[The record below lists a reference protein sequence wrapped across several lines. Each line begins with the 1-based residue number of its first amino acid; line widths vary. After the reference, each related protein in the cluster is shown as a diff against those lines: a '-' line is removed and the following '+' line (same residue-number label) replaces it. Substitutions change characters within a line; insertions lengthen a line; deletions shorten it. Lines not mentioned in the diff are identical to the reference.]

1 MSMALPFRLI
11 GDTERAALR
20 KATQEATQAW
30 AADWFAT
37 APSTAI
43 ALTADCGPQAAP
55 SGTWMIT
62 SIDADAWVAWKLD
75 DQPCREYAQL
85 LLDAPLGSIAKPT
98 PLLRMLIDD
107 CLHDLAAR
115 LLLAAGLGDA
125 GLTVA
130 SGSLT
135 EWRTGYGSGA
145 VSGSLG
151 GDLPQQEFV
160 LGPSVVAGISARPSA
175 PPLATPELLP
185 RTNAIGSAKTRIE
198 LLLGEAELSLAEL
211 ANISVGDVIRL
222 KSPFREPLTVKTVDG
237 QPLLKAHLGTR
248 NGRKALQVIGK
259 AS

>member
-11 GDTERAALR
+11 GDTEQAALR

-43 ALTADCGPQAAP
+43 ALTADCTPQAAP
-55 SGTWMIT
+55 SGTWMIA

-98 PLLRMLIDD
+98 PLLRVLIDD
-107 CLHDLAAR
+107 CLRDLAAR

-125 GLTVA
+125 GLTLA

-145 VSGSLG
+145 VSGCLG

-160 LGPSVVAGISARPSA
+160 LGPAIVAGISAQPSA
-175 PPLATPELLP
+175 PSLATPELSP
-185 RTNAIGSAKTRIE
+185 RTDAISSGKTRIE

-222 KSPFREPLTVKTVDG
+222 KSPFRQPLTVKTVDG
-237 QPLLKAHLGTR
+237 SPLLKGHLGTR
-248 NGRKALQVIGK
+248 NGRKAIQVIGK
-259 AS
+259 AN